1 MDKTAPAVSVSLT
14 FPFLYL
20 QQLGHESAW
29 RAPVLR
35 PLGLSQQDR
44 PGTGKGLERASRKTQ
59 RVRSDRGPHLNLK
72 PWKVPN
78 TVLRTLRLGGAVR
91 GVRVCRQHSGLY
103 SQPPKGYR
111 GGVKWLEW
119 ACEFL

>member
-44 PGTGKGLERASRKTQ
+44 PDAGKGLERASRKTQ
-59 RVRSDRGPHLNLK
+59 RVRSDQGLHLYLR

-78 TVLRTLRLGGAVR
+78 TVSRTLRLGGA
-91 GVRVCRQHSGLY
+91 GVGQSVQI
-103 SQPPKGYR
+103 
-111 GGVKWLEW
+111 
-119 ACEFL
+119 A